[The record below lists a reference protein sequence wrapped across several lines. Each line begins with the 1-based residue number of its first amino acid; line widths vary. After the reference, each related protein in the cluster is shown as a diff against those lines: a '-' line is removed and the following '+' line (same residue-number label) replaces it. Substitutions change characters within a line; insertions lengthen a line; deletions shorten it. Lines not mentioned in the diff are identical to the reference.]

1 MKDNT
6 MDLFIAAK
14 LNKTKKDIF
23 KRELIPRRAAPVALR
38 VTAVGG
44 EDSYCPL
51 DGMHFRKQ
59 NKRIIFVAV

>member
-1 MKDNT
+1 MFMKDNT

-38 VTAVGG
+38 DTRRST
-44 EDSYCPL
+44 E
-51 DGMHFRKQ
+51 R
-59 NKRIIFVAV
+59 R